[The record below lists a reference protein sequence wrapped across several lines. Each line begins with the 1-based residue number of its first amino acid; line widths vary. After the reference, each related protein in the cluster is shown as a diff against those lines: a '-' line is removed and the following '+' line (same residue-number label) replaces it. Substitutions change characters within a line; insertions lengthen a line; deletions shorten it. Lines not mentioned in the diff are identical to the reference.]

1 MGRTLGVWDRIDL
14 CGLLAVTAVI
24 IVAAIKGK
32 WFIAIA
38 NILSFAFFSFGFISG
53 GFYED

>member
-1 MGRTLGVWDRIDL
+1 MGRTLGVWERFDL

-24 IVAAIKGK
+24 IVAAIKGE
-32 WFIAIA
+32 WFLAIA
-38 NILSFAFFSFGFISG
+38 NIFSFAFFSFGFISG